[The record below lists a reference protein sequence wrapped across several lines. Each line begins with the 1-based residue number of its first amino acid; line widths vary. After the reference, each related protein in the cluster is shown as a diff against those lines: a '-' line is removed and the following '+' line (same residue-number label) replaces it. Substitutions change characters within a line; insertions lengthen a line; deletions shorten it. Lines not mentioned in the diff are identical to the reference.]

1 MSRKNNLIHDCNE
14 GLLDARDPTV
24 YLPSDN
30 QTKPSPLLRQNF
42 TQSWQRW
49 KAREA
54 EERAVQER
62 EIARMEQEQRRL
74 FGGDV
79 DDDVSFDLL
88 CPAMLDVVFR
98 LFGDIDYTDP

>member
-1 MSRKNNLIHDCNE
+1 MSRKNNLQYDCHE
-14 GLLDARDPTV
+14 GLVDAKDPTV
-24 YLPSDN
+24 YLPSDKC
-30 QTKPSPLLRQNF
+30 KPSPLLHQNY

-54 EERAVQER
+54 EEKALQEM
-62 EIARMEQEQRRL
+62 EIRRMEQEQRRL

-88 CPAMLDVVFR
+88 CPAMLEVVFA
-98 LFGDIDYTDP
+98 LWGDIDYTDP